1 MDGVAAFTLHPY
13 HFTVPPKLLITSSP
27 VARALALQSESIG
40 QQHQL
45 QMLNRLHEDRIA
57 DAGTDWAAIEAI
69 DADLLASFDAIAADF
84 TADLRASNYER
95 SLEQLF

>member
-1 MDGVAAFTLHPY
+1 
-13 HFTVPPKLLITSSP
+13 
-27 VARALALQSESIG
+27 
-40 QQHQL
+40 
-45 QMLNRLHEDRIA
+45 MLNRLHEGRIA

-69 DADLLASFDAIAADF
+69 DADFLASLDAIAAEF